1 MRITIVFIQTIRQ
14 LQIKPKEQY
23 GNTGNMRKNNE
34 TTINVTNYM
43 VKRKNNPAMAAAKTA
58 PNLKEEAELGGGGG
72 SKAELGFTKTSTE
85 NFIPA
90 LQ

>member
-1 MRITIVFIQTIRQ
+1 
-14 LQIKPKEQY
+14 
-23 GNTGNMRKNNE
+23 
-34 TTINVTNYM
+34 M

-58 PNLKEEAELGGGGG
+58 PNLKEEAELGGGGM
-72 SKAELGFTKTSTE
+72 AELGFIKTSTA